1 MSDIRQSASRDLGTR
16 SDEMRTPDEVAAM
29 LRLKK
34 LGWGVRRIARE
45 FGCSHMTVRRY
56 LAAGE
61 WRGYR
66 RRRRSKQLD
75 GLEGWIAERFR
86 RHAGNADVVRQE
98 LAAERGVRVSLR
110 TVERAVK
117 ELRRQLRAE
126 AVATT
131 RFETAPG
138 EQMQIDFGERRVA
151 IAGQSPRTYFFVA
164 TLGYSRRVH
173 VRAFRSES
181 QESWF
186 EGLESAFCAFGGLTE
201 EVLLDNARALVVH
214 HDAGTREVQ
223 FNAKL
228 LAFAKHWG
236 FRPRACAPYRARTK
250 GKDERGVG
258 YIKRNAIAGRE
269 FASFAELEG
278 HLVAWT
284 REIADVRYHGTTG
297 EPPMERF
304 VRDEQRTLHPIE
316 GIPSFG
322 VLREL
327 VRSVQSDCAVEVD
340 TNAYSVP
347 WRLIGERVRVEIA
360 AGQLQVRHAGELVA
374 EHAISHGRHERIV
387 DPRHFAGVA
396 GFSGPVRRPAEEPAS
411 ALLRPL
417 AEYEAVAGGSW

>member
-1 MSDIRQSASRDLGTR
+1 
-16 SDEMRTPDEVAAM
+16 MRTPDEVAAM
-29 LRLKK
+29 LRLKR

-56 LAAGE
+56 LAVGG
-61 WRGYR
+61 WSGYR
-66 RRRRSKQLD
+66 RRKRSKQLD
-75 GLEGWIAERFR
+75 GLEGWITERFR

-98 LAAERGVRVSLR
+98 LSSERGVQVSLR

-117 ELRRQLRAE
+117 ELRRELRAE
-126 AVATT
+126 AVATV

-138 EQMQIDFGERRVA
+138 EQMQIDFGERRVS
-151 IAGQSPRTYFFVA
+151 IGGESLRTYFFVA
-164 TLGYSRRVH
+164 TLGYSRRLH

-181 QESWF
+181 QECWF
-186 EGLESAFCAFGGLTE
+186 EGLESAFAAFGGLTE
-201 EVLLDNARALVVH
+201 EVLFDNPRSLVIH
-214 HDAGTREVQ
+214 HDVSTREIE
-223 FNAKL
+223 FNNKL

-269 FASFAELEG
+269 FASFAALEG

-284 REIADVRYHGTTG
+284 RDVADVRCHGTTG
-297 EPPMERF
+297 EPPLNRF
-304 VRDEQRTLHPIE
+304 LRDEQRIMRSIE

-327 VRSVQSDCAVEVD
+327 VRRVQSDCAVEVD

-360 AGQLQVRHAGELVA
+360 AGTVKIRHADQLVA
-374 EHAISHGRHERIV
+374 EHRLCHGRRERIV
-387 DPRHFAGVA
+387 DSRHFAGVS
-396 GFSGPVRRPAEEPAS
+396 GFAGPVRVPQSPESTA

-417 AEYEAVAGGSW
+417 SEYEAVAGGNW